1 MSVILVTGMPG
12 AGKTTLVRKLSE
24 ELRNHGHVV
33 GGFFTEEVRDRLT
46 GERSGFDIVT
56 FSGQRA
62 PLARVDAKRTTN
74 SPQVGRYTVC
84 LAEFEALALPAMER
98 QPHGRELLI
107 VDEVGKME
115 LKSRPFS
122 ERMEAI
128 VKELA
133 AGNGRLIATV
143 PLKATGVGV
152 IDRLQRIPGR
162 QLFHVQPSNR
172 EQIYGDILDAAM
184 LCASKSRRT

>member
-12 AGKTTLVRKLSE
+12 AGKTTLVRKLGE
-24 ELRNHGHVV
+24 ELQNRGHVV

-62 PLARVDAKRTTN
+62 ALARVDAKRTTN
-74 SPQVGRYTVC
+74 SPKVGRYTVC

-98 QPHGRELLI
+98 HGRELLI
-107 VDEVGKME
+107 VDEIGKME

-122 ERMEAI
+122 VRMEAI
-128 VKELA
+128 VEQLA
-133 AGNGRLIATV
+133 AGHGPLIATI
-143 PLKATGVGV
+143 PLKATGVAV
-152 IDRLQRIPGR
+152 IDRLQHIAGR
-162 QLFHVQPSNR
+162 QLFHVKPSNR

-184 LCASKSRRT
+184 ACASNGGR